1 MIARLYVGSREV
13 GGMVE
18 KRKRK
23 QCNEMY
29 NFGLYTLS
37 TATEPLDI
45 GRGKKNARENEE
57 TKGCIWEQA
66 RVYVCMQLNCMI
78 H

>member
-1 MIARLYVGSREV
+1 MTTRLYVGSRAV
-13 GGMVE
+13 GGMV
-18 KRKRK
+18 KKRK

-29 NFGLYTLS
+29 NFGLCILS
-37 TATEPLDI
+37 TAAEPLDT
-45 GRGKKNARENEE
+45 GGGKMNARENEE

-66 RVYVCMQLNCMI
+66 RVYVCMQLNGMI